1 MNLMTFV
8 AELLKLHAEP
18 MTSEDCEGGSVS
30 SWDVTVGWGSGVM
43 HRVPRNVCSNQGLNG
58 AWKR

>member
-1 MNLMTFV
+1 MSFV

-18 MTSEDCEGGSVS
+18 MTSEDCEGGSTVS
-30 SWDVTVGWGSGVM
+30 SWDVTVGWGSGMM
-43 HRVPRNVCSNQGLNG
+43 HRAPRNVCSNQGLNG